1 MNMSSHILQIQQT
14 NWIKHQLRMKWEDKN
29 NRTKQ
34 YESLRFSLVIQAWN
48 RNASTLN
55 PNKIDRS
62 EMETS
67 SGISWEISSGVL
79 EYVRKHMMTYDVLQ
93 SNIKRKILSENLV
106 PNNLKYTPCIDTYI
120 RKGAFNRKL
129 KVVYIE
135 PWGCPQIF
143 SWTIV

>member
-79 EYVRKHMMTYDVLQ
+79 EYVRKHMMTCDVLE
-93 SNIKRKILSENLV
+93 SNIKGKYSVKTLFPIISNTHLV
-106 PNNLKYTPCIDTYI
+106 
-120 RKGAFNRKL
+120 FNRKL

-135 PWGCPQIF
+135 PWGCPQIY